1 MKSSTSQQGSKEK
14 KEMKKQNIEE
24 ITAINNW
31 DPPFDIQRP
40 NCIPGYGPY
49 TIDNFKNDD
58 DDDNDYD
65 EDDNEYEYGLSQ
77 PSIHSFDEEDM
88 FDTKKSNTPSSSGD
102 SGYGTTRRK
111 SNNSNKK
118 VQDLFEALFAP
129 VTPPTVKQ
137 PPSLKIQPSSS
148 LSNTVPHSGVNSK
161 LSLLFS
167 KKVDPHYVKYQT
179 WSNNQ
184 HQKSAV
190 ITNLSTPLK
199 KGTSVRRP
207 HEESLFK
214 SLPPIIKVEK
224 EIPDS
229 LTRRPTRN
237 RRRTDASILQPTAIL
252 SSTTTNTTTTN
263 TNSSKR
269 NKHVRCKSIG
279 STQDMKPSV
288 ASPIDP
294 AADILDH
301 FDEKGTLTAR
311 YRLGNVIGKGHFG
324 TVFRALDLLSG
335 KTVAIKQISL
345 KDSRKSDIEDM
356 MQEATLLSSLT
367 HTNIVKYEGFIQTHE
382 HMNIVLEFV
391 ENGSLLNTLKSFGN
405 ALPEHLVA
413 SYCQRILEGLT
424 YLHKQDVV
432 HCDLKAANI
441 LTTKSG
447 DVKLSDFG
455 VSLNL
460 KLKNHEDSLV
470 SGTPFWMS
478 PEVIELKGASVQSDI
493 WYKHIYI
500 HLFLYLI
507 HAKIY
512 NRSLG
517 CTVIELCTGKPPYAD
532 LITMT
537 AMFKIV
543 EEDCPPLPANI
554 SDDLENFLKLCFKK
568 NPVER
573 PTAQHLLYHPW
584 VTQQP
589 VTTTPLVSPIIPK
602 PETRNNSTILDSY
615 LKKNTQKDDKIIIDT
630 SREYNSPPVP
640 RCSPIPPNTTATATT
655 TTTPPHH
662 SLSPKDH
669 SLPSFQSKSLFAN
682 KFSQRQRGEGAL
694 LTRQSMPVVSNQF
707 QQQQQQKQQEQQA
720 GLSPHVHNLI
730 ECSFPKGA
738 GKCKVCSNH
747 IKHDALVCK
756 DFCGYICHKQCKV
769 INTFNGGRRRASD
782 QRSPS
787 LAMGPTPRSSVSS
800 QLREKFSFSRILSKP
815 HHELDDIIEDNTLV
829 STTLKSRSSSWW
841 KKNKQ
846 TNF

>member
-1 MKSSTSQQGSKEK
+1 
-14 KEMKKQNIEE
+14 MKKQNIEE

-199 KGTSVRRP
+199 KETSVRRP

-279 STQDMKPSV
+279 STQYMKPSV
-288 ASPIDP
+288 TSPIDP

-311 YRLGNVIGKGHFG
+311 YVSI
-324 TVFRALDLLSG
+324 
-335 KTVAIKQISL
+335 
-345 KDSRKSDIEDM
+345 M
-356 MQEATLLSSLT
+356 
-367 HTNIVKYEGFIQTHE
+367 
-382 HMNIVLEFV
+382 
-391 ENGSLLNTLKSFGN
+391 
-405 ALPEHLVA
+405 
-413 SYCQRILEGLT
+413 
-424 YLHKQDVV
+424 HK
-432 HCDLKAANI
+432 
-441 LTTKSG
+441 
-447 DVKLSDFG
+447 
-455 VSLNL
+455 
-460 KLKNHEDSLV
+460 
-470 SGTPFWMS
+470 
-478 PEVIELKGASVQSDI
+478 
-493 WYKHIYI
+493 
-500 HLFLYLI
+500 
-507 HAKIY
+507 
-512 NRSLG
+512 
-517 CTVIELCTGKPPYAD
+517 
-532 LITMT
+532 
-537 AMFKIV
+537 
-543 EEDCPPLPANI
+543 
-554 SDDLENFLKLCFKK
+554 
-568 NPVER
+568 
-573 PTAQHLLYHPW
+573 
-584 VTQQP
+584 
-589 VTTTPLVSPIIPK
+589 
-602 PETRNNSTILDSY
+602 
-615 LKKNTQKDDKIIIDT
+615 
-630 SREYNSPPVP
+630 
-640 RCSPIPPNTTATATT
+640 
-655 TTTPPHH
+655 
-662 SLSPKDH
+662 
-669 SLPSFQSKSLFAN
+669 
-682 KFSQRQRGEGAL
+682 
-694 LTRQSMPVVSNQF
+694 
-707 QQQQQQKQQEQQA
+707 
-720 GLSPHVHNLI
+720 
-730 ECSFPKGA
+730 
-738 GKCKVCSNH
+738 
-747 IKHDALVCK
+747 
-756 DFCGYICHKQCKV
+756 
-769 INTFNGGRRRASD
+769 
-782 QRSPS
+782 
-787 LAMGPTPRSSVSS
+787 
-800 QLREKFSFSRILSKP
+800 
-815 HHELDDIIEDNTLV
+815 
-829 STTLKSRSSSWW
+829 
-841 KKNKQ
+841 
-846 TNF
+846 

>member
-49 TIDNFKNDD
+49 TIDNFK
-58 DDDNDYD
+58 DDDN
-65 EDDNEYEYGLSQ
+65 EDEYEYGISP

-148 LSNTVPHSGVNSK
+148 VSNTVPHSGVNSK

-184 HQKSAV
+184 QQKSAV

-199 KGTSVRRP
+199 KRTSVRRP
-207 HEESLFK
+207 HEENLFK
-214 SLPPIIKVEK
+214 SLPPVIKIEK
-224 EIPDS
+224 EIPDP
-229 LTRRPTRN
+229 LTRKPTRN
-237 RRRTDASILQPTAIL
+237 RRRTDASILQSTAIL
-252 SSTTTNTTTTN
+252 SSDIITTTTS
-263 TNSSKR
+263 TSTGTFKQ

-279 STQDMKPSV
+279 STLDMKPSV
-288 ASPIDP
+288 TSPID
-294 AADILDH
+294 ATDILDH

-478 PEVIELKGASVQSDI
+478 PEVIELKGAS
-493 WYKHIYI
+493 
-500 HLFLYLI
+500 
-507 HAKIY
+507 
-512 NRSLG
+512 LG

-543 EEDCPPLPANI
+543 EEDCPPLPADI
-554 SDDLENFLKLCFKK
+554 SNDLENFLKLCFKK

-573 PTAQHLLYHPW
+573 PTAQHLLHHPW

-589 VTTTPLVSPIIPK
+589 VMTTPLVSPIIPK
-602 PETRNNSTILDSY
+602 PVTRDNSTILDNY

-630 SREYNSPPVP
+630 SRESNSPPVP
-640 RCSPIPPNTTATATT
+640 HCSPIPP
-655 TTTPPHH
+655 TPPHH
-662 SLSPKDH
+662 LLSPKDH

-682 KFSQRQRGEGAL
+682 KFSQRQRGEGTL
-694 LTRQSMPVVSNQF
+694 LSRQSMPVVSNQF
-707 QQQQQQKQQEQQA
+707 QQQQQV

-738 GKCKVCSNH
+738 GQCKVCNNQ

-769 INTFNGGRRRASD
+769 INTSNGGRRRASD
-782 QRSPS
+782 HRTPS

-815 HHELDDIIEDNTLV
+815 HHELDDIIEDNTVV
-829 STTLKSRSSSWW
+829 SSSLKSRSSSWW